1 MTPAPAGL
9 TWQRLRDLELP
20 ELTGAADGWRAVSV
34 FADAARERVDGDMSG
49 RLARTQDSESARAAV
64 KRLKRLSENY
74 HYIHTETGLVR
85 GALDGLASELGPPQ
99 RRLREAL
106 DEAASLGYTV
116 NDNGSI
122 DYPPG
127 GKNELTGEP
136 VPGGSVVGSNGL
148 LGAGNPGLYRDAN
161 GMLDPARGPGG
172 PALKSPN
179 PHCARAQDIA
189 DRIAHALRE
198 AHETDAR
205 YSSALNK
212 LKAAPGLTVDSRTWA
227 DVGSDVGVV
236 SQAAHA
242 YLEKHLPLDKSPADR
257 KEWWDHLGK
266 EQREEYLSAFPG
278 VIGNM
283 DGIPALVRDEANR
296 ENLQLLIGQLD
307 VKHDDASREMLG
319 GLKLIQEK
327 LEKGGKLPMY
337 LLGIGD
343 EGNGRAIIAYGNP
356 DTADNVSAYVPGLGT
371 KLDADFADGTVERAL
386 QTARGAQN
394 ADPSSSI
401 SSIVWLGYDAPQVTP
416 SDLAS
421 GNSVMF
427 TNDAKAGAPDYN
439 AFMEGISATHEGGA
453 PHVTA
458 IGHSY
463 GSLTVGLA
471 AQAKGG
477 IPGADDIILVGSPGT
492 GADNAQDL
500 NVGKGHV
507 FVGAAENDIVTKLP
521 NHAEASGMT
530 SGAVGGGSAGFVL
543 GAGMA
548 GPPGALIGG
557 GAGALVGG
565 IGGYMAQDAQTDPN
579 EHWFGTDP
587 ASRDFGATRFVVGD
601 GKNIIEDH
609 LEMSAHSNYFNPR
622 KDQVSADNIAN
633 IVTGNSDRITLATPR

>member
-1 MTPAPAGL
+1 MTTAPAGL

-85 GALDGLASELGPPQ
+85 GALDGLASELASPK

-106 DEAASLGYTV
+106 DDAAALGYTV
-116 NDNGSI
+116 NDNGSV
-122 DYPPG
+122 DYPAG
-127 GKNELTGEP
+127 GKNELTGDP
-136 VPGGSVVGSNGL
+136 IPGGSVVGSNGL

-198 AHETDAR
+198 AHEIDAR

-212 LKAAPGLTVDSRTWA
+212 LKAAPGLAVDSRTWA
-227 DVGSDVGVV
+227 DVATDVDAV

-242 YLEKHLPLDKSPADR
+242 YLEKHLPLDKSPAER

-278 VIGNM
+278 VIGNL

-319 GLKLIQEK
+319 GLRRIQEK
-327 LEKGGKLPMY
+327 LEQDSVPPMY

-343 EGNGRAIIAYGNP
+343 KGNGRAIIAYGNP

-371 KLDADFADGTVERAL
+371 KLDAEFADGTVNRAL
-386 QTARGAQN
+386 QTATGAHRVDQF
-394 ADPSSSI
+394 SRT

-421 GNSVMF
+421 GKSVMF
-427 TNDAKAGAPDYN
+427 RNDAEAGAPAYN
-439 AFMEGISATHEGGA
+439 AFMEGISATHEGGD

-521 NHAEASGMT
+521 SHAEASGMA

-548 GPPGALIGG
+548 GPPGALVGG
-557 GAGALVGG
+557 GAGAIVGG
-565 IGGYMAQDAQTDPN
+565 IAGYTAQDAQTDPSDR
-579 EHWFGTDP
+579 WFGTDP
-587 ASRDFGATRFVVGD
+587 ASQDFGATRFKVND
-601 GKNIIEDH
+601 GATVIEDH
-609 LEMSAHSNYFNPR
+609 LKMTAHSNYFNPG
-622 KDQVSADNIAN
+622 KDQDSADSIAK
-633 IVTGNSDRITLATPR
+633 IVVGKSEKIKLETPR

>member
-1 MTPAPAGL
+1 MATASGL
-9 TWQRLRDLELP
+9 TWQRLRDLELS
-20 ELTGAADGWRAVSV
+20 ELTDAADGWRAASA

-49 RLARTQDSESARAAV
+49 KLTKTQDSESARAAV

-74 HYIHTETGLVR
+74 HYVRTETGLVR
-85 GALDGLASELGPPQ
+85 GALDGLASELGTPQ
-99 RRLREAL
+99 RRLRDAL
-106 DEAASLGYTV
+106 GDAASLGYAV

-122 DYPPG
+122 DYPAG
-127 GKNELTGEP
+127 GKNEMTGDTI
-136 VPGGSVVGSNGL
+136 PGGSVMGNNGL
-148 LGAGNPGLYRDAN
+148 IGAGNPGLYRDAN
-161 GMLDPARGPGG
+161 GMLDPALGPGG
-172 PALKSPN
+172 PVLKSPN
-179 PHCARAQDIA
+179 PHRAKAQDVA
-189 DRIAHALRE
+189 DRLAHALRE
-198 AHETDAR
+198 AREIDER

-212 LKAAPGLTVDSRTWA
+212 LKAAPGLTVDTKTWA
-227 DVGSDVGVV
+227 DVASDADAV
-236 SQAAHA
+236 SQAAHN
-242 YLEKHLPLDKSPADR
+242 YLEKRLPLDKSPAER

-266 EQREEYLSAFPG
+266 EQREEYISAFPEL
-278 VIGNM
+278 IGNL
-283 DGIPALVRDEANR
+283 DGIPAPARDEANR

-307 VKHDDASREMLG
+307 VKHDDASRDMLG
-319 GLKLIQEK
+319 GLKKIQER

-371 KLDADFADGTVERAL
+371 KLDAEFADGTVNRAL
-386 QTARGAQN
+386 QTARGAQS
-394 ADPSSSI
+394 ADPSSRT

-416 SDLAS
+416 GDLAS

-439 AFMEGISATHEGGA
+439 AFMEGISATHEGGD

-471 AQAKGG
+471 AQENGG

-492 GADNAQDL
+492 GAGNAQDL

-507 FVGAAENDIVTKLP
+507 FVGAADNDIVTKLP
-521 NHAEASGMT
+521 NHDEASGMA

-548 GPPGALIGG
+548 GPPGAFIGG
-557 GAGALVGG
+557 GAGAIVGG
-565 IGGYMAQDAQTDPN
+565 IGGYMAQDAQTDPS
-579 EHWFGTDP
+579 ERWFGTDP
-587 ASRDFGATRFVVGD
+587 ASKDFGATRFMVDD
-601 GKNIIEDH
+601 GATIVEDRG
-609 LEMSAHSNYFNPR
+609 EMSAHSNYFNPV
-622 KDQVSADNIAN
+622 KDQASADNIAN
-633 IVTGNSDRITLATPR
+633 IVVGNSDRITLETPR

>member
-1 MTPAPAGL
+1 MTTELGL
-9 TWQRLRDLELP
+9 TWQRFRDLRLS
-20 ELTGAADGWRAVSV
+20 ELTDAADGWRAASA

-49 RLARTQDSESARAAV
+49 KLAKTQDSESARSAV

-85 GALDGLASELGPPQ
+85 GTLDGLASELGPPQ

-106 DEAASLGYTV
+106 EDAASLGYTV
-116 NDNGSI
+116 HENGSI
-122 DYPPG
+122 DYPAG
-127 GKNELTGEP
+127 GRNELTGDAI
-136 VPGGSVVGSNGL
+136 PGGSVVGDNGL
-148 LGAGNPGLYRDAN
+148 IGAGNPGLYRDAN
-161 GMLDPARGPGG
+161 GMLDPAPGPGA

-179 PHCARAQDIA
+179 PHRAKAQDVA
-189 DRIAHALRE
+189 DRVAHAMRE
-198 AHETDAR
+198 AHEIDAR
-205 YSSALNK
+205 YSSALGK
-212 LKAAPGLTVDSRTWA
+212 LKAAPGLTVDTKTWA
-227 DVGSDVGVV
+227 DVGSDVDAV
-236 SQAAHA
+236 SEAAHD
-242 YLEKHLPLDKSPADR
+242 YLEKHLPLDKSPAER
-257 KEWWDHLGK
+257 KEWWDHLSR

-278 VIGNM
+278 VIGNL

-296 ENLQLLIGQLD
+296 ENLRLLIGQLG
-307 VKHDDASREMLG
+307 VKHDDASRDMLG
-319 GLKLIQEK
+319 GLKGIQEK

-371 KLDADFADGTVERAL
+371 KLDADFADGTVDRAL
-386 QTARGAQN
+386 QTARGAQS
-394 ADPSSSI
+394 ADPSSRT

-421 GNSVMF
+421 GKSVMF
-427 TNDAKAGAPDYN
+427 TNDAEAGAPDYN
-439 AFMEGISATHEGGA
+439 AFMAGISATHEGGN

-471 AQAKGG
+471 AQEKGG

-492 GADNAQDL
+492 GAETAHDL

-507 FVGAAENDIVTKLP
+507 YVGAAENDIVTKLP

-530 SGAVGGGSAGFVL
+530 SGAVGGGSTGFVL

-548 GPPGALIGG
+548 GPPGAVIGG
-557 GAGALVGG
+557 GAGAIVGG
-565 IGGYMAQDAQTDPN
+565 IAGYRAQDAQSDPS
-579 EHWFGTDP
+579 ERWFGTDP
-587 ASRDFGATRFVVGD
+587 ASESFGATRFAVKD
-601 GKNIIEDH
+601 GATVLEDH
-609 LEMSAHSNYFNPR
+609 GEMSAHSNYFNQT
-622 KDQVSADNIAN
+622 KDQISADNIAN
-633 IVTGNSDRITLATPR
+633 IVVGNSDRITLETPR

>member
-1 MTPAPAGL
+1 MGTASGL
-9 TWQRLRDLELP
+9 TWQRLRDLELS
-20 ELTGAADGWRAVSV
+20 ELTDAADGWRAASV

-49 RLARTQDSESARAAV
+49 KLTKTQDSESARAAV

-74 HYIHTETGLVR
+74 HYVRTETGLVR
-85 GALDGLASELGPPQ
+85 GALDGLASELGTPQ

-106 DEAASLGYTV
+106 GDAASLGYTV

-122 DYPPG
+122 DYPAD
-127 GKNELTGEP
+127 GKNEMTGET
-136 VPGGSVVGSNGL
+136 VPGGSVVGNNGL
-148 LGAGNPGLYRDAN
+148 IGAGNPGLYRDAN
-161 GMLDPARGPGG
+161 GMLDPALGLGG
-172 PALKSPN
+172 PVLKSPN
-179 PHCARAQDIA
+179 PHRAKAQDVA
-189 DRIAHALRE
+189 DRLAHALRE
-198 AHETDAR
+198 AREIDER
-205 YSSALNK
+205 YSSALSK
-212 LKAAPGLTVDSRTWA
+212 LKAAPGLTVDTKTWA
-227 DVGSDVGVV
+227 DMALDVDAV
-236 SQAAHA
+236 SQAAHN
-242 YLEKHLPLDKSPADR
+242 YLAKHLPLDKSPAER

-266 EQREEYLSAFPG
+266 EQREEYISAFPEL
-278 VIGNM
+278 IGNL

-296 ENLQLLIGQLD
+296 ENLQMLIGQLD
-307 VKHDDASREMLG
+307 GKQDGASRDMLG
-319 GLKLIQEK
+319 GLKKIQEK

-371 KLDADFADGTVERAL
+371 KLDADFADGTVNRAL
-386 QTARGAQN
+386 QTARGAQS
-394 ADPSSSI
+394 ADPSSRTA
-401 SSIVWLGYDAPQVTP
+401 SIVWLGYDAPQTTP

-421 GNSVMF
+421 GKSVMF
-427 TNDAKAGAPDYN
+427 TNDAQAGAPDYN
-439 AFMEGISATHEGGA
+439 AFMEGISATHEGSD

-471 AQAKGG
+471 AQEKGG

-507 FVGAAENDIVTKLP
+507 YVGAADNDIVTKLP
-521 NHAEASGMT
+521 NHDEVSGMA

-548 GPPGALIGG
+548 GPPGAVIGG
-557 GAGALVGG
+557 GAGAIVGG
-565 IGGYMAQDAQTDPN
+565 IGGYMAQDAQTDPS

-587 ASRDFGATRFVVGD
+587 ASKDFGATRFMVDD
-601 GKNIIEDH
+601 GATIVEDRG
-609 LEMSAHSNYFNPR
+609 EMSAHSNYFNPV
-622 KDQVSADNIAN
+622 KDQASADNIAN
-633 IVTGNSDRITLATPR
+633 IVVGNSDRITLETPR